1 MGRERFKALLA
12 EDSVIL
18 NNLLKDVFEDRGFQ
32 VYQAYD
38 GLETIDIFMS
48 ETPDV
53 AIVDIQMP
61 KLDGVEVLR
70 AIKEKKEDTIVIMM
84 TGAGTEETALQCMRL
99 GADEYLRKPFNP
111 TEVVT
116 TSLKLLEG
124 RATERENKR
133 LRETVRNMERYLAHV
148 TTIISEALITSD
160 LEGTIKFV
168 NKSAIDLWGYPEKEI
183 LGKNVKF
190 LISGPS
196 ETLVHKD
203 LINDTIKVGNA
214 EGEFHFRKSDGTSF
228 PGYLST
234 STIEQRGKIS
244 GVAIL
249 VTDLSRLRDME
260 TRLQKSEKL
269 ASLGRV
275 VEGVAH
281 EVRNCLTS
289 LGGFARRLGGLVKEV
304 DRGQEYANILLGDVE
319 RLEKMVREIEDYV
332 KYAKFYSFKFNR
344 INLASTVR
352 ESHEEAL
359 VQAPEKSKELV
370 DFNMVLDKEV
380 PEIEADPNALK
391 EAFSQIMVNAY
402 EAMPKGGK
410 LTLKISPSGH
420 GVMISFSDTG
430 SGIRHE
436 EISDIFSP
444 FVTSKTSGA
453 GMGLSK
459 VYLLVEEH
467 GGSINVKSSPG
478 EGTTFQVFLP
488 VDRRVYRPFLFHSRS
503 REGTA

>member
-1 MGRERFKALLA
+1 MGQERFKTLLA

-32 VYQAYD
+32 VFQAYD
-38 GLETIDIFMS
+38 GLQTIDIFSS
-48 ETPDV
+48 EKPDV

-70 AIKEKKEDTIVIMM
+70 AIKEKKQDTIVIMM

-116 TSLKLLEG
+116 ISLKLLEG

-160 LEGTIKFV
+160 LKGTIQFV
-168 NKSAIDLWGYPEKEI
+168 NKSAIDLWGYPEDEL

-203 LINDTIKVGNA
+203 LINDTIKGGNA
-214 EGEFHFRKSDGTSF
+214 EGEFHFRKRDGSSF

-234 STIEQRGKIS
+234 SIIEERGNAS

-289 LGGFARRLGGLVKEV
+289 LGGFARRLGGLVKGM
-304 DRGQEYANILLGDVE
+304 DQGPEYANILLGDVA

-332 KYAKFYSFKFNR
+332 KYAKFYSFKFDR
-344 INLASTVR
+344 INIVDIVR
-352 ESHEEAL
+352 HSHDEAMI
-359 VQAPEKSKELV
+359 QAPEDSRELV
-370 DFNMVLDKEV
+370 DFNLILDKDV

-402 EAMPKGGK
+402 EAMPKGGS
-410 LTLKISPSGH
+410 LTLQISARGH
-420 GVMISFSDTG
+420 GVLVSFSDTG
-430 SGIRHE
+430 SGIRDE
-436 EISDIFSP
+436 EIRDIFSP

-467 GGSINVKSSPG
+467 GGSINVKSNPG
-478 EGTTFQVFLP
+478 EGTIFQVFLP
-488 VDRRVYRPFLFHSRS
+488 VDRRVYRPFLFHSR
-503 REGTA
+503 EGKGTA